1 MGVFAGPEIVEDGLV
16 LALDAGNTK
25 SYPGTGTTWTDLSGS
40 NNGTLVNGPTY
51 SSADGGSIVFDG
63 SNDYVSSSNPIVLGN
78 SPRTLAAWCKGTST
92 DKIPLSLTTS
102 PAGTANVVFAFS
114 AVSSS
119 LVNVYGGNNTYDEN
133 NIPVSI
139 NFIDGNW
146 HQMLVTWD
154 GNNPGTLL
162 VYGDGS
168 QVGSRV
174 RGAGEAYNTKSGY
187 MVGVWYD
194 FNRYYN
200 GNIAQ
205 VSIYNKALTAAEVSQ
220 NFEALRS
227 RFGI

>member
-1 MGVFAGPEIVEDGLV
+1 MAVGYNPRIVTDGLV

-25 SYPGTGTTWTDLSGS
+25 SYSGSGATWTDLSGNG
-40 NNGTLVNGPTY
+40 NNGTLENGVGF
-51 SSADGGSIVFDG
+51 DGGNGGSLVFDG
-63 SNDYVSSSNPIVLGN
+63 SNDYITSSNPIVLGN
-78 SPRTLAAWCKGTST
+78 NPRTLEVWCKGTST
-92 DKIPLSLTTS
+92 DRVPLALSTSPSLTQ
-102 PAGTANVVFAFS
+102 NVSFAF
-114 AVSSS
+114 AALSSS
-119 LVNVYGGNNTYDEN
+119 VFIVYGGTGSYDEEF
-133 NIPVSI
+133 PVSF

-174 RGAGEAYNTKSGY
+174 RGAGEAYNTTSGY

-200 GNIAQ
+200 GNISQ
-205 VSIYNKALTAAEVSQ
+205 VSIYNRALTASEIQQ
-220 NFEALRS
+220 NYNALKGRYA
-227 RFGI
+227 